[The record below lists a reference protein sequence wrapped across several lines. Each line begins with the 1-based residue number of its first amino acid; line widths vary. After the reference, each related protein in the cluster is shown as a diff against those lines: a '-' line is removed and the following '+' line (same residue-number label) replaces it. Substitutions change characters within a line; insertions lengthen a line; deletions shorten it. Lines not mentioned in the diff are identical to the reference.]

1 MKIVDNN
8 KWAPRNK
15 FNIPLPIRIYYY
27 EGVSLEIYIPELNID
42 QFYYRLVSALYI
54 LYKDNALD
62 ENNYFDEDN

>member
-42 QFYYRLVSALYI
+42 QFYYRLVCYI
-54 LYKDNALD
+54 TLD
-62 ENNYFDEDN
+62 EGDYFDEDY

>member
-1 MKIVDNN
+1 MKIVYSN

-42 QFYYRLVSALYI
+42 QFYYRLVCYI
-54 LYKDNALD
+54 TLD
-62 ENNYFDEDN
+62 EGDYFDEDY